1 VITWETGHYRT
12 TVRDRTGKGVVQ
24 NVNGLREPAPPDHEH
39 EFQAIAEWLGDL
51 PTTVISRHFMREGL
65 AEVFCVGSPHA
76 PEGVVIQIASYPE
89 EPTAFG
95 EADAIASV
103 LPELSGWTSINV
115 PADIADALIEPVRV
129 ATGATTVR
137 TLDDIYFALTD
148 PVPEIT
154 LPDVRLL
161 TPDDRHTLDSAPP
174 ELIGGNTDVLLGEMA
189 WGHVAGAIREGR
201 LVSIAHTFA
210 RSDRHADI
218 GVVTIEARRR
228 QGLATAAAAE
238 VARAIQRDGK
248 IPVWSCGGTNTA
260 SLAIAARLGFH
271 EVDRRTYLVPRL
283 DDERTR

>member
-1 VITWETGHYRT
+1 MAGTRLAT
-12 TVRDRTGKGVVQ
+12 TARRDGTGKGVVQ
-24 NVNGLREPAPPDHEH
+24 NVNGLGEPGPPDHEH

-51 PTTVISRHFMREGL
+51 PTTVISLHFLREGQ

-76 PEGVVIQIASYPE
+76 PEGVVIQLANYPE

-115 PADIADALIEPVRV
+115 PADVADSLIDAVQV
-129 ATGATTVR
+129 ATGAASVR
-137 TLDDIYFALTD
+137 TLDDIYFALTE
-148 PVPEIT
+148 PVPDIT

-161 TPDDRHTLDSAPP
+161 TTDDRDTLDSAPA
-174 ELIGGNTDVLLGEMA
+174 ELIGGNTDVLLEEMA

-201 LVSIAHTFA
+201 LVSIVHTFA
-210 RSDRHADI
+210 RSDRHVDI
-218 GVVTIEARRR
+218 GVVTVEAWRR

-248 IPVWSCGGTNTA
+248 IPVWSCGGTNIA
-260 SLAIAARLGFH
+260 SLAIATRLGFH
-271 EVDRRTYLVPRL
+271 EVDRRTYLVPEL